1 MQAKPIGG
9 ARRTAIY
16 FVTIAIALFIP
27 LNGIWAAVPPLNDG
41 AIRNAVEDEFFW
53 SPFVNGEDIQVRV
66 EEGKATLTGT
76 VGSLREFKAATEN
89 AYDGGAASVNNRLI
103 VQ

>member
-1 MQAKPIGG
+1 ME
-9 ARRTAIY
+9 
-16 FVTIAIALFIP
+16 
-27 LNGIWAAVPPLNDG
+27 
-41 AIRNAVEDEFFW
+41 EDIQNEFFW

-76 VGSLREFKAATEN
+76 VDSLREFKAATEN
-89 AYDGGAASVNNRLI
+89 ACEGGAAIVNNRLI